1 MRVAS
6 QAWNEATDEVNCNK
20 SKEVVLPFKQ
30 YVLTFDEIVY
40 SVDMPEVINHQTTLK
55 ALR

>member
-6 QAWNEATDEVNCNK
+6 QAWNEATDKATCNK
-20 SKEVVLPFKQ
+20 RKKVVPFNQ

-40 SVDMPEVINHQTTLK
+40 SVDMPEVINRKTT
-55 ALR
+55 R